1 MTKYRIGVIGLVH
14 DHIWGVL
21 NSFAEDSRAEI
32 VAAADPNPP
41 LLEKVSALFRV
52 ERTYSDYKQMLQAEK
67 LDVALVYTDNTSGAD
82 AVEAAARAGVHC
94 VVEKPM
100 AATLE
105 QADRMLIAAKENNIK
120 LMVNW
125 PTAWSKI
132 YQHALTLARSGAIG
146 ELFKVRYRSG
156 HQGPKEIGCD
166 RYFYEWLYDKSR
178 NGAGALMDY
187 CCYGADFAAYLLGR
201 PNAVTGIAG
210 RFVKDYITVE
220 DNAILLAKY
229 DHGIAI
235 CEASWTTYG
244 FGYELMINGTTGTIK
259 ADPDELVLATKDDPV
274 GTVVDVP
281 DLPVGQRT
289 PAESFLNCLEK
300 DLPVEGLCSPEVSRL
315 AQEILEAGLI
325 AVEAGTTVPL
335 PVISRR

>member
-21 NSFAEDSRAEI
+21 NNFAEDSRAEI
-32 VAAADPNPP
+32 VAAADPNQS
-41 LLEKVSALFRV
+41 LLEKVSELFQV
-52 ERTYSDYKQMLQAEK
+52 KKTYTDYKEMLQTEN
-67 LDVALVYTDNTSGAD
+67 LDVALIYTDNASGAS
-82 AVEAAARAGVHC
+82 AVEAAAAAGVHC
-94 VVEKPM
+94 IVEKPM

-105 QADRMLIAAKENNIK
+105 QADRMLIAAKEHNIK

-125 PTAWSKI
+125 PTAWMKT
-132 YQHALTLARSGAIG
+132 YRHALTLAESGAIG
-146 ELFKVRYRSG
+146 DIFKVRYRSG

-166 RYFYEWLYDKSR
+166 RHFYEWLYDKSR

-187 CCYGADFAAYLLGR
+187 CCYGADFAAYLMGR
-201 PNAVTGIAG
+201 PNSVTGVAG
-210 RFVKDYITVE
+210 RFVKDYISVD

-229 DHGIAI
+229 NHGIAI

-259 ADPDELVLATKDDPV
+259 ADPHAVVMATKDDPT

-281 DLPVGQRT
+281 ELPEGQRN
-289 PAESFLNCLEK
+289 PAEYFLNCLDN
-300 DLPVEGLCSPEVSRL
+300 DLPIEGLCCPVVSRN
-315 AQEILEAGLI
+315 AQEILEAGII

-335 PVISRR
+335 PVTSRR